1 MNEIEVP
8 LKITGVTEIR
18 KQLKDLKS
26 EYINATDPARMAE
39 IADQAGNLQKK
50 LDGATKAFAG
60 FTEGTNLEQTQNAF
74 TNLKDSIINLDF
86 AKAGKQASVFN
97 QTLKALKPEDFMGQ
111 INGLGKTFL
120 GLGKTIGIV
129 SKQFIAFGLSL
140 LANPIF
146 LLVAVIVA
154 VVAVFLLW
162 LNKIGVLKKAIDF
175 LMKPINDLIAGF
187 KELTDWL
194 GLTSY
199 AAEENAAKM
208 IEANDKI
215 MESSKDRQDTIVSG
229 FDYEIRMAKIYG
241 QETLD
246 LELNKSKVI
255 GSEAKKRLSSNQK
268 ALDAQLALGDKA
280 NKEEVKKLKTA
291 IKEQSTVITDQR
303 RERNA
308 IVAQD
313 RVDKQADAKKE
324 LEEDKKNNKERHKAA
339 IDAAKAAA
347 AAAKKFAEDRLN
359 AQRTIRDIEIS
370 LIQKDADRE
379 IVATQ
384 EKYARLQEDLIKNE
398 NYTTEEKLRLKV
410 LYQKQLEDELG
421 KQEQIEIDAEKAK
434 QKALL
439 EEYNSGLIKQYELQD
454 KQALQLQELLAKTE
468 DEKFELIKTKRAL
481 QFEAEIAASGENQE
495 LIKALTIQ
503 YQDELTAMDKKRAE
517 DKVKLAADTE
527 AKIRAE
533 NLQTAKEA
541 LQTAQAGIDGIQALS
556 DINFNAKM
564 SKLKKG
570 SKEEEAY
577 AKKQFQVNKAL
588 QLSTAVINGAQ
599 SILAIT
605 SVPDFTLGVA
615 TAVRIASQ
623 VAITAGT
630 IAKIAS
636 TQFTSTGGGGGGG
649 GGGVPAAS
657 STSTTAAAPTFN
669 LFGQGNNDNN
679 VGAPQDSQTSIT
691 VNAVVSETE
700 LTNTQNKV
708 AKINKNATL

>member
-215 MESSKDRQDTIVSG
+215 MESSKERQDTIVSG

-246 LELNKSKVI
+246 LELNKSKAI
-255 GSEAKKRLSSNQK
+255 GKEAKTRLSSAQK
-268 ALDAQLALGDKA
+268 ALNAQLALGDKA
-280 NKEEVKKLKTA
+280 DKETVTKLKA
-291 IKEQSTVITDQR
+291 KITEENTIITGQR

-439 EEYNSGLIKQYELQD
+439 EEYNSGLIKQYEEQD
-454 KQALQLQELLAKTE
+454 KQYLKLQELTQTQTEFAKTQLAQ
-468 DEKFELIKTKRAL
+468 KFD
-481 QFEAEIAASGENQE
+481 AEILAAGENQE
-495 LIKALTIQ
+495 LIKALTTK
-503 YQDELTAMDKKRAE
+503 YQTDLNKIDQDAADA
-517 DKVKLAADTE
+517 KVKLEADTQ

-533 NLQTAKEA
+533 QLATANNALDISQKSITSIQNL
-541 LQTAQAGIDGIQALS
+541 G
-556 DINFNAKM
+556 DIAFAAKM
-564 SKLKKG
+564 AKVKKG
-570 SKEEEAY
+570 SKEEEEI
-577 AKKQFQVNKAL
+577 AKKQFKFNKAM
-588 QLSTAVINGAQ
+588 QLAGAIVDAGKAVTASLA
-599 SILAIT
+599 SAPLAIGV
-605 SVPDFTLGVA
+605 VPNPIG
-615 TAVRIASQ
+615 IASLAAA
-623 VAITAGT
+623 VTTSALNIS
-630 IAKIAS
+630 KIAA
-636 TQFTSTGGGGGGG
+636 TQFTSTGGGGGNTPTIQG
-649 GGGVPAAS
+649 AS
-657 STSTTAAAPTFN
+657 STSTTGATPSFN
-669 LFGQGNNDNN
+669 LFGQGNDANN

>member
-280 NKEEVKKLKTA
+280 DKETVKKLKTA
-291 IKEQSTVITDQR
+291 IKEENKAVLDQR

-439 EEYNSGLIKQYELQD
+439 DEYNVGLIKQYEEQD
-454 KQALQLQELLAKTE
+454 KQYLKLQELTQSQTEFAETQLAQ
-468 DEKFELIKTKRAL
+468 KFD
-481 QFEAEIAASGENQE
+481 AEIAAAGENQE
-495 LIKALTIQ
+495 LTKALTAKYEKDLNKI
-503 YQDELTAMDKKRAE
+503 KK
-517 DKVKLAADTE
+517 DAADE
-527 AKIRAE
+527 EVKIEADKQAKIRAE
-533 NLQTAKEA
+533 QLATANNALDISQKSITSIQNL
-541 LQTAQAGIDGIQALS
+541 G
-556 DINFNAKM
+556 DIAFAAKM
-564 SKLKKG
+564 AKVKKG
-570 SKEEEAY
+570 SKEEEEI
-577 AKKQFQVNKAL
+577 AKKQFKFNKAM
-588 QLSTAVINGAQ
+588 QLAGAIVDAGKAVTASLA
-599 SILAIT
+599 SAPLAIGV
-605 SVPDFTLGVA
+605 VPNPIG
-615 TAVRIASQ
+615 IASLAAA
-623 VAITAGT
+623 VTTSALNIS
-630 IAKIAS
+630 KIAA
-636 TQFTSTGGGGGGG
+636 TQFTSTGGGGNNGGG
-649 GGGVPAAS
+649 IPAAS
-657 STSTTAAAPTFN
+657 STSTTAAAPSFS
-669 LFGQGNNDNN
+669 LFGQGNDANN